1 MTVCNSSGAEI
12 GFQERKMILRRGQY
26 ILKRLDFKNAVI
38 KKVLMVLYDIVAINF
53 AYIFVMLIGGGQQ
66 NMDAVWQRAL
76 PVTLI
81 FIVLYHA
88 FKIYSS
94 MWEYAGIRE
103 VWNVALATVI
113 GGICGIAVDLIFSS
127 FGGAASTLKNG
138 CFDAYFYVFGTLV
151 TIVFVAGMRVV
162 YRLVRRYYREKSLE
176 MDEKLDRVM
185 IVGAGDMGM
194 IIINEL
200 EVNNYAR
207 GKPIIAVD
215 DNPLKVGKRIR
226 GIPVKGTCDQIPEL
240 AKKYNINTIILCL
253 PSVGNERQ
261 TEILRVAVK
270 TGCRLKTSP
279 SLLEMTDTSQGGRI
293 RDVNITDLLSR
304 PEVELNRDVCGY
316 LKDQVV
322 LVTGGGGSIGSE
334 LCRQVSK
341 YHPKKI
347 VVFDIYE
354 NGAYILKQQLDS
366 YHNGSLE
373 IDIRIG
379 SVRDQ
384 TRLREVFEEFHPSI
398 VFHAAAHKHVP
409 LMEESPK
416 EAVKN
421 NVFGTFNVASIAVEY
436 NVKRFV
442 NISSDKAVNP
452 ANVMGA
458 TKRITEMIVQYFER
472 KCKNST
478 IFAAVRFGNVL
489 GSSGSVIPIFTEQ
502 IKNGGPVTVTH
513 PEITRYFMTIPEA
526 AQLVVQAGGLARGG
540 EIFVLDM
547 GDPVKIV
554 TLAENLIMLSGYK
567 PYTEIEIKFTG
578 LRPGEKL
585 YEELVLDEESDER
598 QMTANNKI
606 FVTKA
611 VEMDDSLFEK
621 ELEKLSNADEKE
633 IREVIKEIVPNYREA
648 EIG

>member
-1 MTVCNSSGAEI
+1 MKKI
-12 GFQERKMILRRGQY
+12 
-26 ILKRLDFKNAVI
+26 DFRSAFI
-38 KKVLMVLYDIVAINF
+38 KSTLMMLYDIFAVNF
-53 AYIFVMLIGGGQQ
+53 AYIFVMLLGGGQQ
-66 NMDAVWQRAL
+66 NMSAIWQRAL
-76 PVTLI
+76 PVTVI

-103 VWNVALATVI
+103 VWNVAMATAI
-113 GGICGIAVDLIFSS
+113 GGISGIAVDLILSS
-127 FGGAASTLKNG
+127 IGGAASELKNG

-151 TIVFVAGMRVV
+151 AIVLVAGMRVI
-162 YRLVRRYYREKSLE
+162 YRLVRRYYRERSLNE
-176 MDEKLDRVM
+176 EKLDRVM

-253 PSVGNERQ
+253 PSVGSERQ
-261 TEILRVAVK
+261 TEILRIAVK
-270 TGCRLKTSP
+270 TGCKLKTSQ
-279 SLLEMTDTSQGGRI
+279 SLLEMTDTSQSGRI

-304 PEVELNRDVCGY
+304 PEVELNRDVCSY

-354 NGAYILKQQLDS
+354 NSAYLLKQQLDA
-366 YHNGSLE
+366 YHKGNPE

-384 TRLREVFEEFHPSI
+384 TRLREIFDEFHPSI

-409 LMEESPK
+409 LMEDSPK

-502 IKNGGPVTVTH
+502 IKNGGPVMVTH

-526 AQLVVQAGGLARGG
+526 AQLVVQAGGLAKGG

-547 GDPVKIV
+547 GEPVKIV

-567 PYTEIEIKFTG
+567 PYTEIEIKFSG

-585 YEELVLDEESDER
+585 YEELVLDEESSER
-598 QMTANNKI
+598 KMTANNKI
-606 FVTKA
+606 FVTKP
-611 VEMDDSLFEK
+611 VDMDDELFEK
-621 ELEKLSNADEKE
+621 ELEKLKKADVN
-633 IREVIKEIVPNYREA
+633 EVRGIIKEIVPNFKEA
-648 EIG
+648 VID

>member
-1 MTVCNSSGAEI
+1 M
-12 GFQERKMILRRGQY
+12 
-26 ILKRLDFKNAVI
+26 
-38 KKVLMVLYDIVAINF
+38 KKVDFRSAFIKSTLMMLYDIFAVNF
-53 AYIFVMLIGGGQQ
+53 AYIFVMLLGGGQQ
-66 NMDAVWQRAL
+66 NMSAIWQRAL
-76 PVTLI
+76 PVTVI

-103 VWNVALATVI
+103 IWNVAMATVI
-113 GGICGIAVDLIFSS
+113 GGISGIAIDLILSS
-127 FGGAASTLKNG
+127 IGGAASELKNG

-151 TIVFVAGMRVV
+151 AIVLVAGMRVI
-162 YRLVRRYYREKSLE
+162 YRLVRRYYRERNLKME
-176 MDEKLDRVM
+176 EKLDRVM

-253 PSVGNERQ
+253 PSVDSERQ
-261 TEILRVAVK
+261 TEILRIAVK
-270 TGCRLKTSP
+270 TGCKLKTSP

-304 PEVELNRDVCGY
+304 PEVELNRDVCSY

-354 NGAYILKQQLDS
+354 NSAYLLKQQLDA
-366 YHNGSLE
+366 YHKGNPE

-384 TRLREVFEEFHPSI
+384 TRLREIFDEFHPSI

-409 LMEESPK
+409 LMEDSPK

-478 IFAAVRFGNVL
+478 IFTAVRFGNVL

-502 IKNGGPVTVTH
+502 IKNGGPVMVTH

-526 AQLVVQAGGLARGG
+526 AQLVVQAGGLAKGG

-547 GDPVKIV
+547 GEPVKIV

-567 PYTEIEIKFTG
+567 PYTEIEIKFSG

-585 YEELVLDEESDER
+585 YEELVLDEESSER
-598 QMTANNKI
+598 KMTANNKI
-606 FVTKA
+606 FVTKP
-611 VEMDDSLFEK
+611 VDMNDELFEI
-621 ELEKLSNADEKE
+621 ELEKLKKADEN
-633 IREVIKEIVPNYREA
+633 EVRGIIKEIVPNFKEA
-648 EIG
+648 VID

>member
-1 MTVCNSSGAEI
+1 M
-12 GFQERKMILRRGQY
+12 RKPDIRSAFLKSIL
-26 ILKRLDFKNAVI
+26 
-38 KKVLMVLYDIVAINF
+38 MMLYDIFAINLS
-53 AYIFVMLIGGGQQ
+53 YILVMLIGNGQK
-66 NMDAVWQRAL
+66 NMDVIWQRAI
-76 PVTLI
+76 PVTAV
-81 FIVLYHA
+81 FIVLYYA

-94 MWEYAGIRE
+94 MWEYAGLRE
-103 VWNVALATVI
+103 VLNVAVATII
-113 GGICGIAVDLIFSS
+113 GGISGLAIDIIMSKFHLASS
-127 FGGAASTLKNG
+127 MLQNG
-138 CFDAYFYVFGTLV
+138 CFDAFFYVFGTLV
-151 TIVFVAGMRVV
+151 AMILVAGMRIG
-162 YRLVRRYYREKSLE
+162 YRLVRRYYRESALKKN
-176 MDEKLDRVM
+176 EKLNRVM

-240 AKKYNINTIILCL
+240 AKKYKIDTIILCL
-253 PSVGNERQ
+253 PSVGSDRQ
-261 TEILRVAVK
+261 TEILRIAVK
-270 TGCRLKTSP
+270 TGCKLKTSP

-304 PEVELNRDVCGY
+304 PEIELNKDVCSY
-316 LKDQVV
+316 INDQVI

-334 LCRQVSK
+334 ICRQVSK

-354 NGAYILKQQLDS
+354 NNAYLLKQQLDA
-366 YHNGSLE
+366 YHHGNPE

-384 TRLREVFEEFHPSI
+384 KRLREIFDEFHPSI

-409 LMEESPK
+409 LMEDSPK

-472 KCKNST
+472 KCQNST

-502 IKNGGPVTVTH
+502 IKNGGPVMVTH
-513 PEITRYFMTIPEA
+513 PDITRYFMTIPEA
-526 AQLVVQAGGLARGG
+526 AQLVVQAGGLAKGG

-547 GDPVKIV
+547 GEPVKIV

-567 PYTEIEIKFTG
+567 PYTDIEIRFSG

-585 YEELVLDEESDER
+585 YEELVLDEESSER
-598 QMTANNKI
+598 KMTANNKI
-606 FVTKA
+606 FVTKP
-611 VEMDDSLFEK
+611 VEMDDKLFEE
-621 ELEKLSNADEKE
+621 ELENLKNATDKNVRS
-633 IREVIKEIVPNYREA
+633 IIKTIVPNYKEA
-648 EIG
+648 KIN

>member
-1 MTVCNSSGAEI
+1 MKKPDVQSVHVKSMLMMLYDVLAVNLS
-12 GFQERKMILRRGQY
+12 Y
-26 ILKRLDFKNAVI
+26 ILV
-38 KKVLMVLYDIVAINF
+38 MVL
-53 AYIFVMLIGGGQQ
+53 GSGQK
-66 NMDAVWQRAL
+66 DWDVILQRAL
-76 PVTLI
+76 PVTAV
-81 FIVLYHA
+81 FIVLYYA

-94 MWEYAGIRE
+94 MWQYAGLRE
-103 VWNVALATVI
+103 VLNVAVATVI
-113 GGICGIAVDLIFSS
+113 GGISGLAIDIIMSRFNFASS
-127 FGGAASTLKNG
+127 NLQNG
-138 CFDAYFYVFGTLV
+138 CFDAFFYIFGTLV
-151 TIVFVAGMRVV
+151 AILLVAGMRVG
-162 YRLVRRYYREKSLE
+162 YRLIRRYYRELALKK
-176 MDEKLDRVM
+176 DEKLNRVM

-200 EVNNYAR
+200 EVNSYSR

-226 GIPVKGTCDQIPEL
+226 GIPVKGTCDDIPEL
-240 AKKYNINTIILCL
+240 AKRYRIDTIILCL
-253 PSVGNERQ
+253 PSVDSERQ
-261 TEILRVAVK
+261 TEILRIAVK
-270 TGCRLKTSP
+270 TGCKLKTSP
-279 SLLEMTDTSQGGRI
+279 SLLEMTDNSQGGRI

-304 PEVELNRDVCGY
+304 PEVELNKDVCSY
-316 LKDQVV
+316 LNDQVV

-354 NGAYILKQQLDS
+354 NSAYLLKQQLDA
-366 YHNGSLE
+366 YHHGNPE

-384 TRLREVFEEFHPSI
+384 ARLREIFDEFHPSI

-409 LMEESPK
+409 LMEDSPK

-513 PEITRYFMTIPEA
+513 PDITRYFMTIPEA
-526 AQLVVQAGGLARGG
+526 AQLVVQAGGLAKGG

-547 GDPVKIV
+547 GEPVKIV

-567 PYTEIEIKFTG
+567 PYTDIEIKFSG

-585 YEELVLDEESDER
+585 YEELVLDEESSER
-598 QMTANNKI
+598 KMTANNKI
-606 FVTKA
+606 FVTKP
-611 VEMDDSLFEK
+611 VEMDDKLFEE
-621 ELEKLSNADEKE
+621 ELENLKNADEE
-633 IREVIKEIVPNYREA
+633 NVRSIIKTIVPNYNEA
-648 EIG
+648 KIN

>member
-1 MTVCNSSGAEI
+1 M
-12 GFQERKMILRRGQY
+12 RKPDIRSAFLKSILMMIYDIFAINLSY
-26 ILKRLDFKNAVI
+26 IL
-38 KKVLMVLYDIVAINF
+38 
-53 AYIFVMLIGGGQQ
+53 VMLMGNGQK
-66 NMDAVWQRAL
+66 NMDVIWQRAI
-76 PVTLI
+76 PVTAV
-81 FIVLYHA
+81 FIVLYYA

-94 MWEYAGIRE
+94 MWEYAGLRE
-103 VWNVALATVI
+103 VLNVAVATII
-113 GGICGIAVDLIFSS
+113 GGISGLAIDIIMSKFHLASS
-127 FGGAASTLKNG
+127 MLQNG
-138 CFDAYFYVFGTLV
+138 CFDAFFYVFGTLV
-151 TIVFVAGMRVV
+151 AMILVAGMRIG
-162 YRLVRRYYREKSLE
+162 YRLVRRYYRESALKKN
-176 MDEKLDRVM
+176 EKLNRVM

-240 AKKYNINTIILCL
+240 AKKYKIDTIILCL
-253 PSVGNERQ
+253 PSVGSDRQ
-261 TEILRVAVK
+261 TEILRIAVK
-270 TGCRLKTSP
+270 TGCKLKTSP

-304 PEVELNRDVCGY
+304 PEIELNKDVCSY
-316 LKDQVV
+316 INDQVI

-334 LCRQVSK
+334 ICRQVSK

-354 NGAYILKQQLDS
+354 NNAYLLKQQLDA
-366 YHNGSLE
+366 YHHGNPE

-384 TRLREVFEEFHPSI
+384 KRLREIFDEFHPSI

-409 LMEESPK
+409 LMEDSPK

-472 KCKNST
+472 KCQNST

-513 PEITRYFMTIPEA
+513 PDITRYFMTIPEA
-526 AQLVVQAGGLARGG
+526 AQLVVQAGGLAKGG

-547 GDPVKIV
+547 GEPVKIV

-567 PYTEIEIKFTG
+567 PYTDIEIQFSG

-585 YEELVLDEESDER
+585 YEELVLDEESSER
-598 QMTANNKI
+598 KMTANNKI
-606 FVTKA
+606 FVTKP
-611 VEMDDSLFEK
+611 VEMDDKLFEE
-621 ELEKLSNADEKE
+621 ELENLKNATDENVRS
-633 IREVIKEIVPNYREA
+633 IIKTIVPNYKEA
-648 EIG
+648 KIN

>member
-1 MTVCNSSGAEI
+1 M
-12 GFQERKMILRRGQY
+12 RKPDIRSAFLKSILMMIYDIFAINLSY
-26 ILKRLDFKNAVI
+26 IL
-38 KKVLMVLYDIVAINF
+38 
-53 AYIFVMLIGGGQQ
+53 VMLMGNGQK
-66 NMDAVWQRAL
+66 NMDVIWQRAI
-76 PVTLI
+76 PVTAV
-81 FIVLYHA
+81 FIVLYYA

-94 MWEYAGIRE
+94 MWEYAGLKE
-103 VWNVALATVI
+103 VLNVAVATII
-113 GGICGIAVDLIFSS
+113 GGISGLAIDIIMSKFHLASS
-127 FGGAASTLKNG
+127 MLQNG
-138 CFDAYFYVFGTLV
+138 CFDAFFYVFGTLV
-151 TIVFVAGMRVV
+151 AMILVAGMRIG
-162 YRLVRRYYREKSLE
+162 YRLVRRYYRESALKKN
-176 MDEKLDRVM
+176 EKLNRVM

-240 AKKYNINTIILCL
+240 AKKYNIDTIILCL
-253 PSVGNERQ
+253 PSVGSDRQ
-261 TEILRVAVK
+261 TEILRIAVK
-270 TGCRLKTSP
+270 TGCKLKTSP

-304 PEVELNRDVCGY
+304 PEIELNKDVCSY
-316 LKDQVV
+316 INDQVI

-334 LCRQVSK
+334 ICRQVSK

-354 NGAYILKQQLDS
+354 NNAYLLKQQLDA
-366 YHNGSLE
+366 YHHGNPE

-384 TRLREVFEEFHPSI
+384 KRLREIFDEFHPSI

-409 LMEESPK
+409 LMEDSPK

-472 KCKNST
+472 KCQNST

-502 IKNGGPVTVTH
+502 IKNGGPVMVTH
-513 PEITRYFMTIPEA
+513 PDITRYFMTIPEA
-526 AQLVVQAGGLARGG
+526 AQLVVQAGGLAKGG

-547 GDPVKIV
+547 GEPVKIV

-567 PYTEIEIKFTG
+567 PYTDIEIQFSG

-585 YEELVLDEESDER
+585 YEELLRDEETD
-598 QMTANNKI
+598 TATSKEKI
-606 FVTKA
+606 FIAKPEQVEWADVENMLRTLRECLDNHGDIKA
-611 VEMDDSLFEK
+611 CMHRLLPSFKTPE
-621 ELEKLSNADEKE
+621 
-633 IREVIKEIVPNYREA
+633 EVNGRV
-648 EIG
+648 

>member
-1 MTVCNSSGAEI
+1 MKKV
-12 GFQERKMILRRGQY
+12 
-26 ILKRLDFKNAVI
+26 DFKSAGI
-38 KKVLMVLYDIVAINF
+38 KSALMMLYDVFAVNF
-53 AYIFVMLIGGGQQ
+53 AYIFVMFIGSGQH
-66 NMDAVWQRAL
+66 NMDAIWQRAL
-76 PVTLI
+76 PVTAI
-81 FIVLYHA
+81 FIVLYYA

-103 VWNVALATVI
+103 VWNVALATII
-113 GGICGIAVDLIFSS
+113 GGISGIAVDLILSS
-127 FGGAASTLKNG
+127 IGGAASKLNNG

-151 TIVFVAGMRVV
+151 AIILVAGMRIL

-176 MDEKLDRVM
+176 KDEKLDRVM

-200 EVNNYAR
+200 EVNNYSR
-207 GKPIIAVD
+207 GKPVIAVD

-240 AKKYNINTIILCL
+240 AKKYDINTIIMCL
-253 PSVGNERQ
+253 PSVGSERQ
-261 TEILRVAVK
+261 TEILRIAVK
-270 TGCRLKTSP
+270 TGCKLKTSP
-279 SLLEMTDTSQGGRI
+279 SLLEMTDTSNGGRI

-316 LKDQVV
+316 LKDQIV

-354 NGAYILKQQLDS
+354 NSAYLLKQQLDA
-366 YHNGSLE
+366 YHKGNPE

-379 SVRDQ
+379 SVRDPK
-384 TRLREVFEEFHPSI
+384 RLREVFDEFHPSI

-409 LMEESPK
+409 LMEDSPK

-502 IKNGGPVTVTH
+502 IKNGDPVMVTH
-513 PEITRYFMTIPEA
+513 PDITRYFMTIPEA
-526 AQLVVQAGGLARGG
+526 AQLVVQAGGLAKGG

-547 GDPVKIV
+547 GEPVKIV

-567 PYTEIEIKFTG
+567 PYTEIEIKFSG

-598 QMTANNKI
+598 KMTANNKI
-606 FVTKA
+606 FVTKP
-611 VEMDDSLFEK
+611 VDMDDELFEK
-621 ELEKLSNADEKE
+621 ELEKLKDADEN
-633 IREVIKEIVPNYREA
+633 EVRGIIKEIVPNYHEA
-648 EIG
+648 KTD

>member
-1 MTVCNSSGAEI
+1 MKKV
-12 GFQERKMILRRGQY
+12 
-26 ILKRLDFKNAVI
+26 DFKSAGI
-38 KKVLMVLYDIVAINF
+38 KSVLMMLYDVFAVNF
-53 AYIFVMLIGGGQQ
+53 AYIFVMFIVSGQH
-66 NMDAVWQRAL
+66 NMDAIWQRAL
-76 PVTLI
+76 PVTAI
-81 FIVLYHA
+81 FIVLYYA

-103 VWNVALATVI
+103 VWNVALATII
-113 GGICGIAVDLIFSS
+113 GGISGIAVDLILSS
-127 FGGAASTLKNG
+127 IGGAASKLNNG
-138 CFDAYFYVFGTLV
+138 CFDAYFYIFGTLV
-151 TIVFVAGMRVV
+151 AIILVAGMRIL

-176 MDEKLDRVM
+176 KDEKLDRVM

-200 EVNNYAR
+200 EVNNYSK

-240 AKKYNINTIILCL
+240 AKKYDINTIIMCL
-253 PSVGNERQ
+253 PSVGSERQ
-261 TEILRVAVK
+261 TEILRIAVK
-270 TGCRLKTSP
+270 TGCKLKTSP
-279 SLLEMTDTSQGGRI
+279 SLLEMTDTSHGGRI

-316 LKDQVV
+316 LKDQIV

-354 NGAYILKQQLDS
+354 NNAYLLKQQLDS
-366 YHNGSLE
+366 YHKGNPE

-379 SVRDQ
+379 SVRDPK
-384 TRLREVFEEFHPSI
+384 RLREVFDEFHPSI

-409 LMEESPK
+409 LMEDSPK

-502 IKNGGPVTVTH
+502 IKNGGPVMVTH
-513 PEITRYFMTIPEA
+513 PDITRYFMTIPEA
-526 AQLVVQAGGLARGG
+526 AQLVVQAGGLAKGG

-547 GDPVKIV
+547 GEPVKIV

-567 PYTEIEIKFTG
+567 PYTEIEIKFSG

-598 QMTANNKI
+598 KMTANNKI
-606 FVTKA
+606 FVTKP
-611 VEMDDSLFEK
+611 VNMDDELFEK
-621 ELEKLSNADEKE
+621 ELEKLKDADEN
-633 IREVIKEIVPNYREA
+633 EVRGIIKEIVPNYHEA
-648 EIG
+648 KTD

>member
-1 MTVCNSSGAEI
+1 M
-12 GFQERKMILRRGQY
+12 RKPDIRSAFLKSILMMIYDIFAINLSY
-26 ILKRLDFKNAVI
+26 IL
-38 KKVLMVLYDIVAINF
+38 
-53 AYIFVMLIGGGQQ
+53 VMLMGNGQK
-66 NMDAVWQRAL
+66 NMDVIWQRAI
-76 PVTLI
+76 PVTAV
-81 FIVLYHA
+81 FIILYYA

-94 MWEYAGIRE
+94 MWEYAGLKE
-103 VWNVALATVI
+103 VLNVAVATII
-113 GGICGIAVDLIFSS
+113 GGISGLAIDIIMSKFHLASS
-127 FGGAASTLKNG
+127 MLQNG
-138 CFDAYFYVFGTLV
+138 CFDAFFYVFGTLV
-151 TIVFVAGMRVV
+151 AMILVAGMRIG
-162 YRLVRRYYREKSLE
+162 YRLVRRYYRESALKKN
-176 MDEKLDRVM
+176 EKLNRVM

-240 AKKYNINTIILCL
+240 AKKYNIDTIILCL
-253 PSVGNERQ
+253 PSVGSDRQ
-261 TEILRVAVK
+261 TEILRIAVK
-270 TGCRLKTSP
+270 TGCKLKTSP

-304 PEVELNRDVCGY
+304 PEIELNKDVCSY
-316 LKDQVV
+316 INDQVI

-334 LCRQVSK
+334 ICRQVSK

-354 NGAYILKQQLDS
+354 NNAYLLKQQLDA
-366 YHNGSLE
+366 YHHGNPE

-384 TRLREVFEEFHPSI
+384 KRLREIFDEFHPSI

-409 LMEESPK
+409 LMEDSPK

-472 KCKNST
+472 KCQNST

-502 IKNGGPVTVTH
+502 IKNGGPVMVTH
-513 PEITRYFMTIPEA
+513 PDITRYFMTIPEA
-526 AQLVVQAGGLARGG
+526 AQLVVQAGGLAKGG

-547 GDPVKIV
+547 GEPVKIV

-567 PYTEIEIKFTG
+567 PYTDIEIQFSG

-585 YEELVLDEESDER
+585 YEELVLDEESSER
-598 QMTANNKI
+598 KMTANNKI
-606 FVTKA
+606 FVTKP
-611 VEMDDSLFEK
+611 VEMDDKLFEK
-621 ELEKLSNADEKE
+621 ELENLKNATDKNVRS
-633 IREVIKEIVPNYREA
+633 IIKTIVPNYKEA
-648 EIG
+648 KIN

>member
-1 MTVCNSSGAEI
+1 M
-12 GFQERKMILRRGQY
+12 RKPDIRSAFLKSILMMIYDIFAINLSY
-26 ILKRLDFKNAVI
+26 IL
-38 KKVLMVLYDIVAINF
+38 
-53 AYIFVMLIGGGQQ
+53 VMLMGNGQK
-66 NMDAVWQRAL
+66 NMDVIWQRAI
-76 PVTLI
+76 PVTAV
-81 FIVLYHA
+81 FIVLYYA

-94 MWEYAGIRE
+94 MWEYAGLRE
-103 VWNVALATVI
+103 VLNVAVATII
-113 GGICGIAVDLIFSS
+113 GGISGLAIDIIMSKFHLASS
-127 FGGAASTLKNG
+127 MLQNG
-138 CFDAYFYVFGTLV
+138 CFDAFFYVFGTLV
-151 TIVFVAGMRVV
+151 AMILVAGMRIG
-162 YRLVRRYYREKSLE
+162 YRLVRRYYRESALKKN
-176 MDEKLDRVM
+176 EKLNRVM

-240 AKKYNINTIILCL
+240 AKKYNIDTIILCL
-253 PSVGNERQ
+253 PSVGSDRQ
-261 TEILRVAVK
+261 TEILRIAVK
-270 TGCRLKTSP
+270 TGCKLKTSP

-304 PEVELNRDVCGY
+304 PEIELNKDVCSY
-316 LKDQVV
+316 INDQVI

-334 LCRQVSK
+334 ICRQVSK

-354 NGAYILKQQLDS
+354 NNAYLLKQQLDA
-366 YHNGSLE
+366 YHHGNPE

-384 TRLREVFEEFHPSI
+384 KRLREIFDEFHPSI

-409 LMEESPK
+409 LMEDSPK

-472 KCKNST
+472 KCQNST

-502 IKNGGPVTVTH
+502 IKNGGPVMVTH
-513 PEITRYFMTIPEA
+513 PDITRYFMTIPEA
-526 AQLVVQAGGLARGG
+526 AQLVVQAGGLAKGG

-547 GDPVKIV
+547 GEPVKIV

-567 PYTEIEIKFTG
+567 PYTDIEIRFSG

-585 YEELVLDEESDER
+585 YEELVLDEESSER
-598 QMTANNKI
+598 KMTANNKI
-606 FVTKA
+606 FVTKP
-611 VEMDDSLFEK
+611 VEMDDKLFEK
-621 ELEKLSNADEKE
+621 ELENLKNATDKNVRS
-633 IREVIKEIVPNYREA
+633 IIKTIVPNYKEA
-648 EIG
+648 KIN

>member
-1 MTVCNSSGAEI
+1 MLMGN
-12 GFQERKMILRRGQY
+12 GQ
-26 ILKRLDFKNAVI
+26 K
-38 KKVLMVLYDIVAINF
+38 
-53 AYIFVMLIGGGQQ
+53 
-66 NMDAVWQRAL
+66 NMDVIWQRAI
-76 PVTLI
+76 PVTAV
-81 FIVLYHA
+81 FIVLYYA

-94 MWEYAGIRE
+94 MWEYAGLRE
-103 VWNVALATVI
+103 VLNVAVATII
-113 GGICGIAVDLIFSS
+113 GGISGLAIDIIMSKFHLASS
-127 FGGAASTLKNG
+127 MLQNG
-138 CFDAYFYVFGTLV
+138 CFDAFFYVFGTLV
-151 TIVFVAGMRVV
+151 AMILVAGMRIG
-162 YRLVRRYYREKSLE
+162 YRLVRRYYRESALKKN
-176 MDEKLDRVM
+176 EKLNRVM

-240 AKKYNINTIILCL
+240 AKKYKIDTIILCL
-253 PSVGNERQ
+253 PSVGSDRQ
-261 TEILRVAVK
+261 TEILRIAVK
-270 TGCRLKTSP
+270 TGCKLKTSP

-304 PEVELNRDVCGY
+304 PEIELNKDVCSY
-316 LKDQVV
+316 INDQVI

-334 LCRQVSK
+334 ICRQVSK

-354 NGAYILKQQLDS
+354 NNAYLLKQQLDA
-366 YHNGSLE
+366 YHHGNPE

-384 TRLREVFEEFHPSI
+384 KRLREIFDEFHPSI

-409 LMEESPK
+409 LMEDSPK

-472 KCKNST
+472 KCQNST

-502 IKNGGPVTVTH
+502 IKNGGPVMVTH
-513 PEITRYFMTIPEA
+513 PGITRYFMTIPEA
-526 AQLVVQAGGLARGG
+526 AQLVVQAGGLAKGG

-547 GDPVKIV
+547 GEPVKIV

-567 PYTEIEIKFTG
+567 PYTDIEIQFSG

-585 YEELVLDEESDER
+585 YEELVLDEESSER
-598 QMTANNKI
+598 KMTANNKI
-606 FVTKA
+606 FVTKP
-611 VEMDDSLFEK
+611 VEMDDKLFEE
-621 ELEKLSNADEKE
+621 ELENLKNATDKNVRS
-633 IREVIKEIVPNYREA
+633 IIKTIVPNYKEA
-648 EIG
+648 KIN

>member
-1 MTVCNSSGAEI
+1 M
-12 GFQERKMILRRGQY
+12 RKPDIRSAFLKSILMMIYDIFAINLSY
-26 ILKRLDFKNAVI
+26 IL
-38 KKVLMVLYDIVAINF
+38 
-53 AYIFVMLIGGGQQ
+53 VMLMGNGQK
-66 NMDAVWQRAL
+66 NMDVIWQRAI
-76 PVTLI
+76 PVTAV
-81 FIVLYHA
+81 FIVLYYA

-94 MWEYAGIRE
+94 MWEYAGLRE
-103 VWNVALATVI
+103 VLNVAVATII
-113 GGICGIAVDLIFSS
+113 GGISGLAIDIIMSKFHLASS
-127 FGGAASTLKNG
+127 MLQNG
-138 CFDAYFYVFGTLV
+138 CFDAFFYVFGTLV
-151 TIVFVAGMRVV
+151 AMILVAGMRIG
-162 YRLVRRYYREKSLE
+162 YRLVRRYYRESALKKN
-176 MDEKLDRVM
+176 EKLNRVM

-240 AKKYNINTIILCL
+240 AKKYKIDTIILCL
-253 PSVGNERQ
+253 PSVGSDRQ
-261 TEILRVAVK
+261 TEILRIAVK
-270 TGCRLKTSP
+270 TGCKLKTSP

-304 PEVELNRDVCGY
+304 PEIELNKDVCSY
-316 LKDQVV
+316 INDQVI

-334 LCRQVSK
+334 ICRQVSK

-354 NGAYILKQQLDS
+354 NNAYLLKQQLDA
-366 YHNGSLE
+366 YHHGNPE

-384 TRLREVFEEFHPSI
+384 KRLREIFDEFHPSI

-409 LMEESPK
+409 LMEDSPK

-472 KCKNST
+472 KCQNST

-502 IKNGGPVTVTH
+502 IKNGGPVMVTH
-513 PEITRYFMTIPEA
+513 PDITRYFMTIPEA
-526 AQLVVQAGGLARGG
+526 AQLVVQAGGLAKGG

-547 GDPVKIV
+547 GEPVKIV

-567 PYTEIEIKFTG
+567 PYTDIEIRFSG

-585 YEELVLDEESDER
+585 YEELVLDEESSER
-598 QMTANNKI
+598 KMTANNKI
-606 FVTKA
+606 FVTKP
-611 VEMDDSLFEK
+611 VEMDDKLFEK
-621 ELEKLSNADEKE
+621 ELENLKNATDKNVRS
-633 IREVIKEIVPNYREA
+633 IIKTIVPNYKEA
-648 EIG
+648 KIN

>member
-1 MTVCNSSGAEI
+1 MKKV
-12 GFQERKMILRRGQY
+12 
-26 ILKRLDFKNAVI
+26 DFKSAGI
-38 KKVLMVLYDIVAINF
+38 KSALMMLYDVFAVNF
-53 AYIFVMLIGGGQQ
+53 AYIFVMFIGSGQH
-66 NMDAVWQRAL
+66 NMDAIWQRAL
-76 PVTLI
+76 PVTAI
-81 FIVLYHA
+81 FIVLYYA

-103 VWNVALATVI
+103 VWNVALATII
-113 GGICGIAVDLIFSS
+113 GGISGIAVDLILSS
-127 FGGAASTLKNG
+127 IGGAASKLNNG

-151 TIVFVAGMRVV
+151 AIILVAGMRIL

-176 MDEKLDRVM
+176 KDEKLDRVM

-200 EVNNYAR
+200 EVNNYSR

-240 AKKYNINTIILCL
+240 AKKYDINTIIMCL
-253 PSVGNERQ
+253 PSVGSERQ
-261 TEILRVAVK
+261 TEILRIAVK
-270 TGCRLKTSP
+270 TGCKLKTSP
-279 SLLEMTDTSQGGRI
+279 SLLEMTDTSNGGRI

-316 LKDQVV
+316 LKDQIV

-354 NGAYILKQQLDS
+354 NSAYLLKQQLDA
-366 YHNGSLE
+366 YHKGNPE

-379 SVRDQ
+379 SVRDPK
-384 TRLREVFEEFHPSI
+384 RLREVFDEFHPSI

-409 LMEESPK
+409 LMEDSPK

-502 IKNGGPVTVTH
+502 IKNGGPVMVTH
-513 PEITRYFMTIPEA
+513 PDITRYFMTIPEA
-526 AQLVVQAGGLARGG
+526 AQLVVQAGGLAKGG

-547 GDPVKIV
+547 GEPVKIV

-567 PYTEIEIKFTG
+567 PYTEIEIKFSG

-598 QMTANNKI
+598 KMTANNKI
-606 FVTKA
+606 FVTKP
-611 VEMDDSLFEK
+611 VDMDDELLEK
-621 ELEKLSNADEKE
+621 ELEKLKDADEN
-633 IREVIKEIVPNYREA
+633 EVRGIIKEIVPNYHEA
-648 EIG
+648 KTD

>member
-1 MTVCNSSGAEI
+1 M
-12 GFQERKMILRRGQY
+12 RKPDIRSAFLKSILMMIYDIFAINLSY
-26 ILKRLDFKNAVI
+26 IL
-38 KKVLMVLYDIVAINF
+38 
-53 AYIFVMLIGGGQQ
+53 VMLMGNGQK
-66 NMDAVWQRAL
+66 NMDVIWQRAI
-76 PVTLI
+76 PVTAV
-81 FIVLYHA
+81 FIVLYYA

-94 MWEYAGIRE
+94 MWEYAGLRE
-103 VWNVALATVI
+103 VLNVAVATII
-113 GGICGIAVDLIFSS
+113 GGISGLAIDIIMSKFHLASS
-127 FGGAASTLKNG
+127 MLQNG
-138 CFDAYFYVFGTLV
+138 CFDAFFYVFGTLV
-151 TIVFVAGMRVV
+151 AMILVAGMRIG
-162 YRLVRRYYREKSLE
+162 YRLVRRYYRESALKKN
-176 MDEKLDRVM
+176 EKLNRVM

-240 AKKYNINTIILCL
+240 AKKYKIDTIILCL
-253 PSVGNERQ
+253 PSVGSDRQ
-261 TEILRVAVK
+261 TEILRIAVK
-270 TGCRLKTSP
+270 TGCKLKTSP

-304 PEVELNRDVCGY
+304 PEIELNKDVCSY
-316 LKDQVV
+316 INDQVI

-334 LCRQVSK
+334 ICRQVSK

-354 NGAYILKQQLDS
+354 NNAYLLKQQLDA
-366 YHNGSLE
+366 YHHGNPE

-384 TRLREVFEEFHPSI
+384 KRLREIFDEFHPSI

-409 LMEESPK
+409 LMEDSPK

-472 KCKNST
+472 KCQNST

-502 IKNGGPVTVTH
+502 IKNGGPVMVTH
-513 PEITRYFMTIPEA
+513 PDITRYFMTIPEA
-526 AQLVVQAGGLARGG
+526 AQLVVQAGGLAKGG

-547 GDPVKIV
+547 GEPVKIV

-567 PYTEIEIKFTG
+567 PYTDIEIRFSG

-585 YEELVLDEESDER
+585 YEELVLDEESSER
-598 QMTANNKI
+598 KMTANNKI
-606 FVTKA
+606 FVTKP
-611 VEMDDSLFEK
+611 VEMDDKLFEE
-621 ELEKLSNADEKE
+621 ELENLKNATDKNVRS
-633 IREVIKEIVPNYREA
+633 IIKTIVPNYKEA
-648 EIG
+648 KIN

>member
-1 MTVCNSSGAEI
+1 MKKV
-12 GFQERKMILRRGQY
+12 
-26 ILKRLDFKNAVI
+26 DFKSAGI
-38 KKVLMVLYDIVAINF
+38 KSALMMLYDVFAVNF
-53 AYIFVMLIGGGQQ
+53 AYIFVMFIGSGQH
-66 NMDAVWQRAL
+66 NMDAIWQRAL
-76 PVTLI
+76 PVTAI
-81 FIVLYHA
+81 FIVVYYA

-103 VWNVALATVI
+103 VWNVALATII
-113 GGICGIAVDLIFSS
+113 GGISGIAVDLILSS
-127 FGGAASTLKNG
+127 IGGAASKLNNG

-151 TIVFVAGMRVV
+151 AIILVAGMRIL

-176 MDEKLDRVM
+176 KDEKLDRVM

-200 EVNNYAR
+200 EVNNYSR

-240 AKKYNINTIILCL
+240 AKKYDINTIIMCL
-253 PSVGNERQ
+253 PSVGSERQ
-261 TEILRVAVK
+261 TEILRIAVK
-270 TGCRLKTSP
+270 TGCKLKTSP
-279 SLLEMTDTSQGGRI
+279 SLLEMTDTSHGGRI

-316 LKDQVV
+316 LKDQIV

-354 NGAYILKQQLDS
+354 NNAYLLKQQLDS
-366 YHNGSLE
+366 YHKGNPE

-379 SVRDQ
+379 SVRDPK
-384 TRLREVFEEFHPSI
+384 RLREVFDEFHPSI

-409 LMEESPK
+409 LMEDSPK

-502 IKNGGPVTVTH
+502 IKNGGPVMVTH
-513 PEITRYFMTIPEA
+513 PDITRYFMTIPEA
-526 AQLVVQAGGLARGG
+526 AQLVVQAGGLAKGG

-547 GDPVKIV
+547 GEPVKIV

-567 PYTEIEIKFTG
+567 PYTEIEIKFSG

-598 QMTANNKI
+598 KMTANNKI
-606 FVTKA
+606 LVTKP
-611 VEMDDSLFEK
+611 VNMDDELFEK
-621 ELEKLSNADEKE
+621 ELEKLKDADEN
-633 IREVIKEIVPNYREA
+633 EVRGIIKEIVPNYHEA
-648 EIG
+648 KTD

>member
-1 MTVCNSSGAEI
+1 M
-12 GFQERKMILRRGQY
+12 RKPDIRSAFLKSILMMIYDIFAINLSY
-26 ILKRLDFKNAVI
+26 IL
-38 KKVLMVLYDIVAINF
+38 
-53 AYIFVMLIGGGQQ
+53 VMLMGNGQK
-66 NMDAVWQRAL
+66 NMDVIWQRAI
-76 PVTLI
+76 PVTAV
-81 FIVLYHA
+81 FIVLYYA

-94 MWEYAGIRE
+94 MWEYAGLKE
-103 VWNVALATVI
+103 VLNVAVATII
-113 GGICGIAVDLIFSS
+113 GGISGLAIDIIMSKFHLASS
-127 FGGAASTLKNG
+127 MLQNG
-138 CFDAYFYVFGTLV
+138 CFDAFFYVFGTLV
-151 TIVFVAGMRVV
+151 AMILVAGMRIG
-162 YRLVRRYYREKSLE
+162 YRLVRRYYRESALKKN
-176 MDEKLDRVM
+176 EKLNRVM

-240 AKKYNINTIILCL
+240 AKKYNIDTIILCL
-253 PSVGNERQ
+253 PSVGSDRQ
-261 TEILRVAVK
+261 TEILRIAVK
-270 TGCRLKTSP
+270 TGCKLKTSP

-304 PEVELNRDVCGY
+304 PEIELNKDVCSY
-316 LKDQVV
+316 INDQVI

-334 LCRQVSK
+334 ICRQVSK

-354 NGAYILKQQLDS
+354 NNAYLLKQQLDA
-366 YHNGSLE
+366 YHHGNPE

-384 TRLREVFEEFHPSI
+384 KRLREIFDEFHPSI

-409 LMEESPK
+409 LMEDSPK

-472 KCKNST
+472 KCQNST

-502 IKNGGPVTVTH
+502 IKNGGPVMVTH
-513 PEITRYFMTIPEA
+513 PDITRYFMTIPEA
-526 AQLVVQAGGLARGG
+526 AQLVVQAGGLAKGG

-547 GDPVKIV
+547 GEPVKIV

-567 PYTEIEIKFTG
+567 PYTDIEIQFSG

-585 YEELVLDEESDER
+585 YEELVLDEESSER
-598 QMTANNKI
+598 KMTANNKI
-606 FVTKA
+606 FVTKP
-611 VEMDDSLFEK
+611 VEMDDKLFEK
-621 ELEKLSNADEKE
+621 ELENLKNATDKNVRS
-633 IREVIKEIVPNYREA
+633 IIKTIVPNYKEA
-648 EIG
+648 KIN

>member
-1 MTVCNSSGAEI
+1 M
-12 GFQERKMILRRGQY
+12 
-26 ILKRLDFKNAVI
+26 
-38 KKVLMVLYDIVAINF
+38 KKVAFKSAGIKSALMMLYDVFAVNF
-53 AYIFVMLIGGGQQ
+53 AYIFVMFIGSGQH
-66 NMDAVWQRAL
+66 NMDAIWQRAL
-76 PVTLI
+76 PVTAI
-81 FIVLYHA
+81 FIVLYYA

-103 VWNVALATVI
+103 VWNVALATII
-113 GGICGIAVDLIFSS
+113 GGISGIAVDLILSS
-127 FGGAASTLKNG
+127 IGGAASKLNNG

-151 TIVFVAGMRVV
+151 AIILVAGMRIL

-176 MDEKLDRVM
+176 KDEKLDRVM

-200 EVNNYAR
+200 EVNNYSR

-240 AKKYNINTIILCL
+240 AKKYDINTIIMCL
-253 PSVGNERQ
+253 PSVGSERQ
-261 TEILRVAVK
+261 TEILRIAVK
-270 TGCRLKTSP
+270 TGCKLKTSP
-279 SLLEMTDTSQGGRI
+279 SLLEMTDTSNGGRI

-316 LKDQVV
+316 LKDQIV

-354 NGAYILKQQLDS
+354 NSAYLLKQQLDA
-366 YHNGSLE
+366 YHKGNPE

-379 SVRDQ
+379 SVRDPK
-384 TRLREVFEEFHPSI
+384 RLREVFDEFHPSI

-409 LMEESPK
+409 LMEDSPK

-458 TKRITEMIVQYFER
+458 TKKITEMIVQYFER

-502 IKNGGPVTVTH
+502 IKNGGPVMVTH
-513 PEITRYFMTIPEA
+513 PDITRYFMTIPEA
-526 AQLVVQAGGLARGG
+526 AQLVVQAGGLAKGG

-547 GDPVKIV
+547 GEPVKIV

-567 PYTEIEIKFTG
+567 PYTEIEIKFSG

-598 QMTANNKI
+598 KMTANNKI
-606 FVTKA
+606 FVTKP
-611 VEMDDSLFEK
+611 VDMDDELFEK
-621 ELEKLSNADEKE
+621 ELEKLKDADEN
-633 IREVIKEIVPNYREA
+633 EVRGIIKEIVPNYHEA
-648 EIG
+648 KTD

>member
-1 MTVCNSSGAEI
+1 MKKV
-12 GFQERKMILRRGQY
+12 
-26 ILKRLDFKNAVI
+26 DFKSAGI
-38 KKVLMVLYDIVAINF
+38 KSALMMLYDVFAVNF
-53 AYIFVMLIGGGQQ
+53 AYIFVMFIGSGQH
-66 NMDAVWQRAL
+66 NMDAIWQRAL
-76 PVTLI
+76 PVTAI
-81 FIVLYHA
+81 FIVLYYA

-103 VWNVALATVI
+103 VWNVALATII
-113 GGICGIAVDLIFSS
+113 GGISGIAVDLILSS
-127 FGGAASTLKNG
+127 IGGAASKLNNG

-151 TIVFVAGMRVV
+151 AIILVAGMRIL

-176 MDEKLDRVM
+176 KDEKLDRVM

-200 EVNNYAR
+200 EVNNYSR
-207 GKPIIAVD
+207 GKPVIAVD

-240 AKKYNINTIILCL
+240 AKKYDINTIIMCL
-253 PSVGNERQ
+253 PSVGSERQ
-261 TEILRVAVK
+261 TEILRIAVK
-270 TGCRLKTSP
+270 TGCKLKTSP
-279 SLLEMTDTSQGGRI
+279 SLLEMTDTSNGGRI

-316 LKDQVV
+316 LKDQIV

-354 NGAYILKQQLDS
+354 NSAYLLKQQLDA
-366 YHNGSLE
+366 YHKGNPE

-379 SVRDQ
+379 SVRDPK
-384 TRLREVFEEFHPSI
+384 RLREVFDEFHPSI

-409 LMEESPK
+409 LMEDSPK

-502 IKNGGPVTVTH
+502 IKNGGPVMVTH
-513 PEITRYFMTIPEA
+513 PDITRYFMTIPEA
-526 AQLVVQAGGLARGG
+526 AQLVVQAGGLAKGG

-547 GDPVKIV
+547 GEPVKIV

-567 PYTEIEIKFTG
+567 PYTEIEIKFSG

-598 QMTANNKI
+598 KMTANNKI
-606 FVTKA
+606 FVTKP
-611 VEMDDSLFEK
+611 VDMDDELFEK
-621 ELEKLSNADEKE
+621 ELEKLKDADEN
-633 IREVIKEIVPNYREA
+633 EVRGIIKEIVPNYHEA
-648 EIG
+648 KTD

>member
-1 MTVCNSSGAEI
+1 M
-12 GFQERKMILRRGQY
+12 
-26 ILKRLDFKNAVI
+26 
-38 KKVLMVLYDIVAINF
+38 
-53 AYIFVMLIGGGQQ
+53 
-66 NMDAVWQRAL
+66 
-76 PVTLI
+76 
-81 FIVLYHA
+81 
-88 FKIYSS
+88 
-94 MWEYAGIRE
+94 
-103 VWNVALATVI
+103 ATAI
-113 GGICGIAVDLIFSS
+113 GGISGIAVDLILSS
-127 FGGAASTLKNG
+127 IGGAASELKNG

-151 TIVFVAGMRVV
+151 AIVLVAGMRVI
-162 YRLVRRYYREKSLE
+162 YRLVRRYYRERSLKNE
-176 MDEKLDRVM
+176 EKLDRVM

-200 EVNNYAR
+200 EVNNYAK

-253 PSVGNERQ
+253 PSVDSERQ
-261 TEILRVAVK
+261 TEILRIAVK
-270 TGCRLKTSP
+270 TGCKLKTSP

-304 PEVELNRDVCGY
+304 PEVELNRDVCSY

-354 NGAYILKQQLDS
+354 NSAYLLKQQLDA
-366 YHNGSLE
+366 YHKGNPE

-384 TRLREVFEEFHPSI
+384 TRLREIFDEFHPSI

-409 LMEESPK
+409 LMEDSPK

-502 IKNGGPVTVTH
+502 IKNGGPVMVTH

-526 AQLVVQAGGLARGG
+526 AQLVVQAGGLAKGG

-547 GDPVKIV
+547 GEPVKIV

-567 PYTEIEIKFTG
+567 PYTEIEIKFSG

-585 YEELVLDEESDER
+585 YEELVLDEESSER
-598 QMTANNKI
+598 KMTANNKI
-606 FVTKA
+606 FVTKP
-611 VEMDDSLFEK
+611 VDMDDELFEK
-621 ELEKLSNADEKE
+621 ELEKLKKADVN
-633 IREVIKEIVPNYREA
+633 EVRGIIKEIVPNFKEA
-648 EIG
+648 VID

>member
-1 MTVCNSSGAEI
+1 MKKV
-12 GFQERKMILRRGQY
+12 
-26 ILKRLDFKNAVI
+26 DFKSAGI
-38 KKVLMVLYDIVAINF
+38 KRALMMLYDVFAVNF
-53 AYIFVMLIGGGQQ
+53 AYIFVMFIGSGQH
-66 NMDAVWQRAL
+66 NMDAIWQRAL
-76 PVTLI
+76 PVTAI
-81 FIVLYHA
+81 FIVLYYA

-103 VWNVALATVI
+103 VWNVALATII
-113 GGICGIAVDLIFSS
+113 GGISGIAVDLILSS
-127 FGGAASTLKNG
+127 IGGAASKLNNG

-151 TIVFVAGMRVV
+151 AIILVAGMRIL

-176 MDEKLDRVM
+176 KDEKLDRVM

-200 EVNNYAR
+200 EVNNYSR

-240 AKKYNINTIILCL
+240 AKKYDINTIIMCL
-253 PSVGNERQ
+253 PSVGSERQ
-261 TEILRVAVK
+261 TEILRIAVK
-270 TGCRLKTSP
+270 TGCKLKTSP
-279 SLLEMTDTSQGGRI
+279 SLLEMTDTSNGGRI

-316 LKDQVV
+316 LKDQIV

-354 NGAYILKQQLDS
+354 NNAYLLKQQLDA
-366 YHNGSLE
+366 YHKGNPE

-379 SVRDQ
+379 SVRDPK
-384 TRLREVFEEFHPSI
+384 RLREVFDEFHPSI

-409 LMEESPK
+409 LMEDSPK

-502 IKNGGPVTVTH
+502 IKNGGPVMVTH
-513 PEITRYFMTIPEA
+513 PDITRYFMTIPEA
-526 AQLVVQAGGLARGG
+526 AQLVVQAGGLAKGG

-547 GDPVKIV
+547 GEPVKIV

-567 PYTEIEIKFTG
+567 PYTEIEIKFSG

-598 QMTANNKI
+598 KMTANNKI
-606 FVTKA
+606 FVTKP
-611 VEMDDSLFEK
+611 VNMDDELFEK
-621 ELEKLSNADEKE
+621 ELEKLKDADEN
-633 IREVIKEIVPNYREA
+633 EVRGIIKEIVPNYHEA
-648 EIG
+648 KTD

>member
-1 MTVCNSSGAEI
+1 M
-12 GFQERKMILRRGQY
+12 RKPDIRSAFLKSILMMIYDIFAINLSY
-26 ILKRLDFKNAVI
+26 IL
-38 KKVLMVLYDIVAINF
+38 
-53 AYIFVMLIGGGQQ
+53 VMLMGNGQK
-66 NMDAVWQRAL
+66 NMDVIWQRAI
-76 PVTLI
+76 PVTAV
-81 FIVLYHA
+81 FIVLYYA

-94 MWEYAGIRE
+94 MWEYAGLRE
-103 VWNVALATVI
+103 VLNVAVATII
-113 GGICGIAVDLIFSS
+113 GGISGLAIDIIMSKFHLASS
-127 FGGAASTLKNG
+127 MLQNG
-138 CFDAYFYVFGTLV
+138 CFDAFFYVFGTLV
-151 TIVFVAGMRVV
+151 AMILAAGMRIG
-162 YRLVRRYYREKSLE
+162 YRLVRRYYRESALKKN
-176 MDEKLDRVM
+176 EKLNRVM

-240 AKKYNINTIILCL
+240 AKKYKIDTIILCL
-253 PSVGNERQ
+253 PSVGSDRQ
-261 TEILRVAVK
+261 TEILRIAVK
-270 TGCRLKTSP
+270 TGCKLKTSP

-304 PEVELNRDVCGY
+304 PEIELNKDVCSY
-316 LKDQVV
+316 INDQVI

-334 LCRQVSK
+334 ICRQVSK

-354 NGAYILKQQLDS
+354 NNAYLLKQQLDA
-366 YHNGSLE
+366 YHHGNPE

-384 TRLREVFEEFHPSI
+384 KRLREIFDEFHPSI

-409 LMEESPK
+409 LMEDSPK

-472 KCKNST
+472 KCQNST

-502 IKNGGPVTVTH
+502 IKNGGPVMVTH
-513 PEITRYFMTIPEA
+513 PDITRYFMTIPEA
-526 AQLVVQAGGLARGG
+526 AQLVVQAGGLAKGG

-547 GDPVKIV
+547 GEPVKIV

-567 PYTEIEIKFTG
+567 PYTDIEIRFSG

-585 YEELVLDEESDER
+585 YEELVLDEESSER
-598 QMTANNKI
+598 KMTANNKI
-606 FVTKA
+606 FVTKP
-611 VEMDDSLFEK
+611 VEMDDKLFEK
-621 ELEKLSNADEKE
+621 ELENLKNATDKNVRS
-633 IREVIKEIVPNYREA
+633 IIKTIVPNYKEA
-648 EIG
+648 KIN

>member
-1 MTVCNSSGAEI
+1 M
-12 GFQERKMILRRGQY
+12 RKPDIRSAF
-26 ILKRLDFKNAVI
+26 FKSI
-38 KKVLMVLYDIVAINF
+38 FMMLYDIFAINLS
-53 AYIFVMLIGGGQQ
+53 YILVMLMGNGQK
-66 NMDAVWQRAL
+66 NMDVIWQRAI
-76 PVTLI
+76 PVTAV
-81 FIVLYHA
+81 FIVLYYA

-94 MWEYAGIRE
+94 MWEYAGLKE
-103 VWNVALATVI
+103 VLNVAVATII
-113 GGICGIAVDLIFSS
+113 GGISGLAIDIIMSKFHLAS
-127 FGGAASTLKNG
+127 STLQNG
-138 CFDAYFYVFGTLV
+138 CFDAFFYVFGTLV
-151 TIVFVAGMRVV
+151 AMILVAGMRIG
-162 YRLVRRYYREKSLE
+162 YRLVRRYYRESALKK
-176 MDEKLDRVM
+176 DEKLNRVM

-240 AKKYNINTIILCL
+240 AKKYNIDTIILCL
-253 PSVGNERQ
+253 PSVGSDRQ
-261 TEILRVAVK
+261 TEILRIAVK
-270 TGCRLKTSP
+270 TGCKLKTSP

-304 PEVELNRDVCGY
+304 PEIELNKDICSY
-316 LKDQVV
+316 INDQVI

-354 NGAYILKQQLDS
+354 NSAYLLKQQLDA
-366 YHNGSLE
+366 YHHGNPE

-384 TRLREVFEEFHPSI
+384 KRLREIFDEFHPSI

-409 LMEESPK
+409 LMEDSPK

-472 KCKNST
+472 KCQNST

-513 PEITRYFMTIPEA
+513 PDITRYFMTIPEA
-526 AQLVVQAGGLARGG
+526 AQLVVQAGGLAKGG

-547 GDPVKIV
+547 GEPVKIV

-567 PYTEIEIKFTG
+567 PYTDIEIRFSG

-585 YEELVLDEESDER
+585 YEELVLDEESSER
-598 QMTANNKI
+598 KMTANNKI
-606 FVTKA
+606 FVTKP
-611 VEMDDSLFEK
+611 VEMDDKLFEE
-621 ELEKLSNADEKE
+621 ELENLKNATDENVRS
-633 IREVIKEIVPNYREA
+633 IIKTIVPNYKEA
-648 EIG
+648 KIN

>member
-1 MTVCNSSGAEI
+1 MKKV
-12 GFQERKMILRRGQY
+12 
-26 ILKRLDFKNAVI
+26 DFKSAGI
-38 KKVLMVLYDIVAINF
+38 KSALMMLYDVFAVNF
-53 AYIFVMLIGGGQQ
+53 AYIFVMFIGSGQH
-66 NMDAVWQRAL
+66 NMDAIWQRAL
-76 PVTLI
+76 PVTAI
-81 FIVLYHA
+81 FIVLYYA

-103 VWNVALATVI
+103 VWNVALATII
-113 GGICGIAVDLIFSS
+113 GGISGIAVDLILSS
-127 FGGAASTLKNG
+127 IGGAASKLNNG

-151 TIVFVAGMRVV
+151 AIILVAGMRIL

-176 MDEKLDRVM
+176 KDEKLDRVM

-200 EVNNYAR
+200 EVNNYSR

-240 AKKYNINTIILCL
+240 AKKYDINTIIMCL
-253 PSVGNERQ
+253 PSVGSERQ
-261 TEILRVAVK
+261 TEILRIAVK
-270 TGCRLKTSP
+270 TGCKLKTSP
-279 SLLEMTDTSQGGRI
+279 SLLEMTDTSNGGRI

-316 LKDQVV
+316 LKDQIV

-354 NGAYILKQQLDS
+354 NNAYLLKQQLDA
-366 YHNGSLE
+366 YHKGNPE

-379 SVRDQ
+379 SVRDPK
-384 TRLREVFEEFHPSI
+384 RLREVFDEFHPSI

-409 LMEESPK
+409 LMEDSPK

-502 IKNGGPVTVTH
+502 IKNGGPVMVTH
-513 PEITRYFMTIPEA
+513 PDITRYFMTIPEA
-526 AQLVVQAGGLARGG
+526 AQLVVQAGGLAKGG

-547 GDPVKIV
+547 GEPVKIV

-567 PYTEIEIKFTG
+567 PYTEIEIKFSG

-598 QMTANNKI
+598 KMTANNKI
-606 FVTKA
+606 FVTKP
-611 VEMDDSLFEK
+611 VNMDDELFEK
-621 ELEKLSNADEKE
+621 ELEKLKDADEN
-633 IREVIKEIVPNYREA
+633 EVRGIIKEIVPNYHEA
-648 EIG
+648 KTE

>member
-1 MTVCNSSGAEI
+1 MKKV
-12 GFQERKMILRRGQY
+12 
-26 ILKRLDFKNAVI
+26 DFKSAGI
-38 KKVLMVLYDIVAINF
+38 KSALMMLYDVFAVNF
-53 AYIFVMLIGGGQQ
+53 AYIFVMFIGSGQH
-66 NMDAVWQRAL
+66 NMDAIWQRAL
-76 PVTLI
+76 PVTAI
-81 FIVLYHA
+81 FIVLYYA

-103 VWNVALATVI
+103 VWNVALATII
-113 GGICGIAVDLIFSS
+113 GGISGIAVDLILSS
-127 FGGAASTLKNG
+127 IGGAASKLNNG

-151 TIVFVAGMRVV
+151 AIILVAGMRIL

-176 MDEKLDRVM
+176 KDEKLDRVM

-200 EVNNYAR
+200 EVNNYSR

-240 AKKYNINTIILCL
+240 AKKYDINTIIMCL
-253 PSVGNERQ
+253 PSVGSERQ
-261 TEILRVAVK
+261 TEILRIAVK
-270 TGCRLKTSP
+270 TGCKLKTSP
-279 SLLEMTDTSQGGRI
+279 SLLEMTDTSNGGRI

-316 LKDQVV
+316 LKDQIV

-354 NGAYILKQQLDS
+354 NNAYLLKQQLDA
-366 YHNGSLE
+366 YHKGNPE

-379 SVRDQ
+379 SVRDPK
-384 TRLREVFEEFHPSI
+384 RLREVFDEFHPSI

-409 LMEESPK
+409 LMEDSPK

-502 IKNGGPVTVTH
+502 IKNGGPVMVTH
-513 PEITRYFMTIPEA
+513 PDITRYFMTIPEA
-526 AQLVVQAGGLARGG
+526 AQLVVQAGGLAKGG

-547 GDPVKIV
+547 GEPVKIV

-567 PYTEIEIKFTG
+567 PYTEIEIKFSG

-598 QMTANNKI
+598 KMTANNKI
-606 FVTKA
+606 FVTKP
-611 VEMDDSLFEK
+611 VDMDDELFEK
-621 ELEKLSNADEKE
+621 ELEKLKDADEN
-633 IREVIKEIVPNYREA
+633 EVRGIIKEIVPNYHEA
-648 EIG
+648 KTD

>member
-1 MTVCNSSGAEI
+1 MKKPDIKSAFIKS
-12 GFQERKMILRRGQY
+12 IL
-26 ILKRLDFKNAVI
+26 
-38 KKVLMVLYDIVAINF
+38 MMLYDIFAINLS
-53 AYIFVMLIGGGQQ
+53 YILVMLMSNGQK
-66 NMDAVWQRAL
+66 NMDVIWQRAI
-76 PVTLI
+76 PVTAV
-81 FIVLYHA
+81 FIVLYYA

-94 MWEYAGIRE
+94 MWEYAGLKE
-103 VWNVALATVI
+103 VLNVAVATII
-113 GGICGIAVDLIFSS
+113 GGISGLAIDIIMSKFHFAS
-127 FGGAASTLKNG
+127 STLQNG
-138 CFDAYFYVFGTLV
+138 CFDAVFYVFGTLV
-151 TIVFVAGMRVV
+151 AMILVAGMRIG
-162 YRLVRRYYREKSLE
+162 YRLVRRYYRETSLKKN
-176 MDEKLDRVM
+176 EKLNRVM

-200 EVNNYAR
+200 EVNNYTR

-240 AKKYNINTIILCL
+240 AKKYNIDTIILCL
-253 PSVGNERQ
+253 PSVGSDRQ
-261 TEILRVAVK
+261 TEILRIAVK
-270 TGCRLKTSP
+270 TGCKLKTSP

-304 PEVELNRDVCGY
+304 PEVELNKDVCSY
-316 LKDQVV
+316 INDQVI

-354 NGAYILKQQLDS
+354 NSAYLLKQQLDA
-366 YHNGSLE
+366 YHHGNPE

-384 TRLREVFEEFHPSI
+384 KRLREIFDEFHPSI

-409 LMEESPK
+409 LMEDSPK

-436 NVKRFV
+436 KVKRFV

-472 KCKNST
+472 KCQNST

-513 PEITRYFMTIPEA
+513 PDITRYFMTIPEA
-526 AQLVVQAGGLARGG
+526 AQLVVQAGGLAKGG

-547 GDPVKIV
+547 GEPVKIV

-567 PYTEIEIKFTG
+567 PYTDIEIQFSG

-585 YEELVLDEESDER
+585 YEELVLEEESSER
-598 QMTANNKI
+598 KMTANNKI
-606 FVTKA
+606 FVTKP
-611 VEMDDSLFEK
+611 VEMDDKLFEE
-621 ELEKLSNADEKE
+621 ELENLKNATDENVRS
-633 IREVIKEIVPNYREA
+633 IIKTIVPNYKEA
-648 EIG
+648 KIN

>member
-1 MTVCNSSGAEI
+1 MKKV
-12 GFQERKMILRRGQY
+12 
-26 ILKRLDFKNAVI
+26 DFKSAGI
-38 KKVLMVLYDIVAINF
+38 KSALMMLYDVFAVNF
-53 AYIFVMLIGGGQQ
+53 AYIFVMFIGSGQH
-66 NMDAVWQRAL
+66 NMDAIWQRAL
-76 PVTLI
+76 PVTAI
-81 FIVLYHA
+81 FIVLYYA

-103 VWNVALATVI
+103 VWNVALATII
-113 GGICGIAVDLIFSS
+113 GGISGIAVDLILSS
-127 FGGAASTLKNG
+127 IGGAASKLNNG

-151 TIVFVAGMRVV
+151 AIILVAGMRIL

-176 MDEKLDRVM
+176 KDEKLDRVM

-200 EVNNYAR
+200 EVNNYSR

-240 AKKYNINTIILCL
+240 AKKYDINTIIMCL
-253 PSVGNERQ
+253 PSVGSERQ
-261 TEILRVAVK
+261 TEILRIAVK
-270 TGCRLKTSP
+270 TGCKLKTSP
-279 SLLEMTDTSQGGRI
+279 SLLEMTDTSNGGRI

-316 LKDQVV
+316 LKDQIV

-354 NGAYILKQQLDS
+354 NNAYLLKQQLDA
-366 YHNGSLE
+366 YHKGNPE

-379 SVRDQ
+379 SVRDPK
-384 TRLREVFEEFHPSI
+384 RLREVFDEFHPSI

-409 LMEESPK
+409 LMEDSPK

-502 IKNGGPVTVTH
+502 IKNGGPVMVTH
-513 PEITRYFMTIPEA
+513 PDITRYFMTIPEA
-526 AQLVVQAGGLARGG
+526 AQLVVQAGGLAKGG

-547 GDPVKIV
+547 GEPVKIV

-567 PYTEIEIKFTG
+567 PYTEIEIKFSG

-598 QMTANNKI
+598 KMTANNKI
-606 FVTKA
+606 FVTKP
-611 VEMDDSLFEK
+611 VNMDDELFEK
-621 ELEKLSNADEKE
+621 ELEKLKDADEN
-633 IREVIKEIVPNYREA
+633 EVRGIIKEIVPNYHEA
-648 EIG
+648 KTD

>member
-1 MTVCNSSGAEI
+1 M
-12 GFQERKMILRRGQY
+12 RKPDIRSAFLKSILMMIYDIFAINLSY
-26 ILKRLDFKNAVI
+26 IL
-38 KKVLMVLYDIVAINF
+38 
-53 AYIFVMLIGGGQQ
+53 VMLMGNGQK
-66 NMDAVWQRAL
+66 NMDVIWQRAI
-76 PVTLI
+76 PVTAV
-81 FIVLYHA
+81 FIVLYYA

-94 MWEYAGIRE
+94 MWEYAGLRE
-103 VWNVALATVI
+103 VLNVAVATII
-113 GGICGIAVDLIFSS
+113 GGISGLAIDIIMSKFHLASS
-127 FGGAASTLKNG
+127 MLQNG
-138 CFDAYFYVFGTLV
+138 CFDAFFYVFGTLV
-151 TIVFVAGMRVV
+151 AMILVAGMRIG
-162 YRLVRRYYREKSLE
+162 YRLVRRYYRESALKKN
-176 MDEKLDRVM
+176 EKLNRVM

-240 AKKYNINTIILCL
+240 AKKYKIDTIILCL
-253 PSVGNERQ
+253 PSVGSDRQ
-261 TEILRVAVK
+261 TEILRIAVK
-270 TGCRLKTSP
+270 TGCKLKTSP

-304 PEVELNRDVCGY
+304 PEIELNKDVCSY
-316 LKDQVV
+316 INDQVI

-334 LCRQVSK
+334 ICRQVSK

-354 NGAYILKQQLDS
+354 NNAYLLKQQLDA
-366 YHNGSLE
+366 YHHGNPE

-384 TRLREVFEEFHPSI
+384 KRLREIFDEFHPSI

-409 LMEESPK
+409 LMEDSPK

-472 KCKNST
+472 KCQNST

-502 IKNGGPVTVTH
+502 IKNGGPVMVTH
-513 PEITRYFMTIPEA
+513 PGITRYFMTIPEA
-526 AQLVVQAGGLARGG
+526 AQLVVQAGGLAKGG

-547 GDPVKIV
+547 GEPVKIV

-567 PYTEIEIKFTG
+567 PYTDIEIQFSG

-585 YEELVLDEESDER
+585 YEELVLDEESSER
-598 QMTANNKI
+598 KMTANNKI
-606 FVTKA
+606 FVTKP
-611 VEMDDSLFEK
+611 VEMDDKLFEE
-621 ELEKLSNADEKE
+621 ELENLKNATDKNVRS
-633 IREVIKEIVPNYREA
+633 IIKTIVPNYKEA
-648 EIG
+648 KIN

>member
-1 MTVCNSSGAEI
+1 M
-12 GFQERKMILRRGQY
+12 RKPDIRSAFLKSILMMIYDIFAINLSY
-26 ILKRLDFKNAVI
+26 IL
-38 KKVLMVLYDIVAINF
+38 
-53 AYIFVMLIGGGQQ
+53 VMLMGNGQK
-66 NMDAVWQRAL
+66 NMDVIWQRAI
-76 PVTLI
+76 PVTAV
-81 FIVLYHA
+81 FIVLYYA

-94 MWEYAGIRE
+94 MWEYAGLRE
-103 VWNVALATVI
+103 VLNVAVATII
-113 GGICGIAVDLIFSS
+113 GGISGLAIDIIMSKFHLASS
-127 FGGAASTLKNG
+127 MLQNG
-138 CFDAYFYVFGTLV
+138 CFDAFFYVFGTLV
-151 TIVFVAGMRVV
+151 AMILVAGMRIG
-162 YRLVRRYYREKSLE
+162 YRLVRRYYRESALKKN
-176 MDEKLDRVM
+176 EKLNRVM

-240 AKKYNINTIILCL
+240 AKKYNIDTIILCL
-253 PSVGNERQ
+253 PSVGSDRQ
-261 TEILRVAVK
+261 TEILRIAVK
-270 TGCRLKTSP
+270 TGCKLKTSP

-304 PEVELNRDVCGY
+304 PEVELNKDVCSY
-316 LKDQVV
+316 INDQVI

-334 LCRQVSK
+334 ICRQVSK

-354 NGAYILKQQLDS
+354 NNAYLLKQQLDA
-366 YHNGSLE
+366 YHHGNPE

-384 TRLREVFEEFHPSI
+384 KRLREIFDEFHPSI

-409 LMEESPK
+409 LMEDSPK

-472 KCKNST
+472 KCQNST

-502 IKNGGPVTVTH
+502 IKNGGPVMVTH
-513 PEITRYFMTIPEA
+513 PDITRYFMTIPEA
-526 AQLVVQAGGLARGG
+526 AQLVVQAGGLAKGG

-547 GDPVKIV
+547 GEPVKIV

-567 PYTEIEIKFTG
+567 PYTDIEIQFSG

-585 YEELVLDEESDER
+585 YEELVLDEESSER
-598 QMTANNKI
+598 KMTANNKI
-606 FVTKA
+606 FVTKP
-611 VEMDDSLFEK
+611 VEMDDKLFEK
-621 ELEKLSNADEKE
+621 ELENLKNATDKNVRS
-633 IREVIKEIVPNYREA
+633 IIKTIVPNYKEA
-648 EIG
+648 KIN

>member
-1 MTVCNSSGAEI
+1 M
-12 GFQERKMILRRGQY
+12 
-26 ILKRLDFKNAVI
+26 
-38 KKVLMVLYDIVAINF
+38 KKVDFRSAFIKSTLMMLYDIFAVNF
-53 AYIFVMLIGGGQQ
+53 AYIFVMLLGGGQQ
-66 NMDAVWQRAL
+66 NMSAVWQRAL
-76 PVTLI
+76 PVTVI

-103 VWNVALATVI
+103 IWNVAMATVI
-113 GGICGIAVDLIFSS
+113 GGISGIAIDLILSS
-127 FGGAASTLKNG
+127 IGGAASELKNG

-151 TIVFVAGMRVV
+151 AIVLVAGMRVI
-162 YRLVRRYYREKSLE
+162 YRLVRRYYRERNLKME
-176 MDEKLDRVM
+176 EKLDRVM

-253 PSVGNERQ
+253 PSVDSERQ
-261 TEILRVAVK
+261 TEILRIAVK
-270 TGCRLKTSP
+270 TGCKLKTSP

-304 PEVELNRDVCGY
+304 PEVELNRDVCSY

-354 NGAYILKQQLDS
+354 NSAYLLKQQLDA
-366 YHNGSLE
+366 YHKGNPE

-384 TRLREVFEEFHPSI
+384 ARLREIFDEFHPSI

-409 LMEESPK
+409 LMEDSPK

-478 IFAAVRFGNVL
+478 IFTAVRFGNVL

-502 IKNGGPVTVTH
+502 IKNGGPVMVTH

-526 AQLVVQAGGLARGG
+526 AQLVVQAGGLAKGG

-547 GDPVKIV
+547 GEPVKIV

-567 PYTEIEIKFTG
+567 PYTEIEIKFSG

-585 YEELVLDEESDER
+585 YEELVLDEESSER
-598 QMTANNKI
+598 KMTANNKI
-606 FVTKA
+606 FVTKP
-611 VEMDDSLFEK
+611 VDMNDELFEK
-621 ELEKLSNADEKE
+621 ELEKLKKADEN
-633 IREVIKEIVPNYREA
+633 EVRGIIKEIVPNFKEA
-648 EIG
+648 VID